1 MSRSAVPDV
10 RRLRAVVIGLS
21 AVVILIE
28 LIRPAYVVH
37 PAARGAIEMTIAFT
51 ALVSAALIRAH
62 FVHSRWLCELLL
74 LGALA
79 TVSLSD
85 FVFIGLPTLSGLHPV
100 RLERSVAAQLTS
112 QILVASA
119 FLAAALVPRT
129 KLVPHPRRSVVVAVG
144 AAVGSVALV
153 GMVAALTAA
162 HPPGGIGIEAAV
174 DHPVTLVGALGCA
187 AGLLIA
193 AVFFGRR
200 ANDEAECGL
209 LSAAAIVLAAVRLQH
224 LAFPAVGLGW
234 VIPGDGLRI
243 MAYALLLIVALGQFA
258 YARRA
263 TANAAMRV
271 ERERIARDLH
281 DGIAQDLAFIAAH
294 GQQFEA
300 SFGPDHPLSIAARRA
315 LATIREAIVDLCASD
330 APSIEAAL
338 RQIAAELE
346 ARFNVE
352 VEVQVACSLA
362 ELEGRDREDL
372 TRITRE
378 AIVNAVRHG
387 HARRISVM
395 LDSPHGDLRLRVLD
409 DGHGFPES
417 HQAERGYGLGI
428 PAMRARAASLGG
440 ALVTRRL
447 ATGGT
452 ELELYVP

>member
-1 MSRSAVPDV
+1 
-10 RRLRAVVIGLS
+10 VVIGLS

-37 PAARGAIEMTIAFT
+37 PAARGAIEMTIAFA
-51 ALVSAALIRAH
+51 ALVSAGLIQAH
-62 FVHSRWLCELLL
+62 FVHSRRLCELLL

-85 FVFIGLPTLSGLHPV
+85 FVFIGLPILSGLHPV
-100 RLERSVAAQLTS
+100 RLDHSVAAQLTS
-112 QILVASA
+112 QVLVASA

-129 KLVPHPRRSVVVAVG
+129 KLVRHARRSVVVAVG

-153 GMVAALTAA
+153 GLVAAFTAA
-162 HPPGGIGIEAAV
+162 HPPGGIGIEAAY
-174 DHPVTLVGALGCA
+174 DHPVALVGALGCA

-209 LSAAAIVLAAVRLQH
+209 LSAAAVALAAVRLQH

-234 VIPGDGLRI
+234 VIPGDGLRV
-243 MAYALLLIVALGQFA
+243 MAYALLLVVAFGQLA

-294 GQQFEA
+294 GQKFQAEL
-300 SFGPDHPLSIAARRA
+300 GPDHPMSVAARRA
-315 LATIREAIVDLCASD
+315 LATIREAIVDLCASE
-330 APSIEAAL
+330 APTTEAAL

-346 ARFNVE
+346 ARFDVE
-352 VEVQVACSLA
+352 VEVQVACRQA
-362 ELEGRDREDL
+362 ELDGRDREDV

-378 AIVNAVRHG
+378 AIVNAIRHG
-387 HARRISVM
+387 HARRISVI
-395 LDSPHGDLRLRVLD
+395 LESNHGDLRLRVLD
-409 DGHGFPES
+409 DGNGLPASPQTEY
-417 HQAERGYGLGI
+417 GYGFGM
-428 PAMRARAASLGG
+428 PSMRARAASLGG